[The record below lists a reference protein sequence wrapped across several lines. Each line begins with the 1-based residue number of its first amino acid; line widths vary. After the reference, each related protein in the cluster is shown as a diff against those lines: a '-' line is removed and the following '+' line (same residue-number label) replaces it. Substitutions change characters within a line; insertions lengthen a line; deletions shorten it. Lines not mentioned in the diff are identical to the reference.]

1 MDGSPKWTGLEMGDE
16 VVVGGCHSAD
26 EPASEPEI
34 EGGVRQV

>member
-1 MDGSPKWTGLEMGDE
+1 MGDE

-34 EGGVRQV
+34 GGGVSQV